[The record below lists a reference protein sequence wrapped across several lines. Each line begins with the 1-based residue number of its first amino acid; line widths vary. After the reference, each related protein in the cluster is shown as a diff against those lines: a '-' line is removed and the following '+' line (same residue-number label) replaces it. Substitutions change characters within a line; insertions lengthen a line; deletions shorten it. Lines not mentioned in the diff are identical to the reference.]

1 MNISEKQIYAGLFQG
16 KMSGAVLGLFI
27 CLIIMGCDDQRMQ
40 TITWTEYEPVYM
52 SEQEFKNA
60 VDMEESRELE
70 NPGKI
75 YFYDHYLFI
84 NEVNEGV
91 HVIDNS
97 DPSAP
102 SKIGFINIPANKDM
116 AVKDDLLYADSQ
128 SDLLVFDIENIEDL
142 KLISRKEDVFKR
154 SANEAPGVLH
164 SQVDPDKGV
173 VVDWEPVEVEEV
185 CEGNCGRMGSDGWLT
200 TADEIQSFNSTEGS
214 SGVGGSMA
222 RFVITGDY
230 LYAVDKQ
237 NLLTF
242 DIAAEEPQPA
252 SKENVGWNI
261 ETIFSTDNSL
271 FIGSESAMYIYDI
284 SFPATPEQLSVY
296 NHFTACDPVVVEGDL
311 AYVTLRE
318 GNRCPRAVNR
328 LEVIVVHDRS
338 RPKRIADYEMINPHG
353 LGIDNGV
360 LFISEGDAGLKIMD
374 ADNPLEIK
382 QLRHIKD
389 IKTFDVIPLDNLLMV
404 TGSDG
409 IRQYDYSD
417 IENIKHLSTIQV
429 SQNEES

>member
-1 MNISEKQIYAGLFQG
+1 MNISEKQKYAGSF
-16 KMSGAVLGLFI
+16 KWKTSGIVLVLFI
-27 CLIIMGCDDQRMQ
+27 CLMIMGCDDQRMQ
-40 TITWTEYEPVYM
+40 TVTWTEYEPVYM
-52 SEQEFKNA
+52 SEQEFKSA

-97 DPSAP
+97 DPAAP
-102 SKIGFINIPANKDM
+102 SKVGFINIPANKDI
-116 AVKDDLLYADSQ
+116 AIKDNLLYADSQ
-128 SDLLVFDIENIEDL
+128 SDLLVFDIQKIEDPQ
-142 KLISRKEDVFKR
+142 LISRKEDVFKR
-154 SANEAPGVLH
+154 SANEAPGIMH
-164 SQVDPDKGV
+164 SQINPDKGV
-173 VVDWEPVEVEEV
+173 VVDWKPVEVEEV
-185 CEGNCGRMGSDGWLT
+185 CEGDCVGRRSQVEFAMDNT
-200 TADEIQSFNSTEGS
+200 QSFGSTEGS

-296 NHFTACDPVVVEGDL
+296 SHLTACDPVVVEGDL

-318 GNRCPRAVNR
+318 GQRCPRAVNR
-328 LEVIVVHDRS
+328 LEVIDVNDRS
-338 RPKRIADYEMINPHG
+338 NPKRIAEYEMINPHG
-353 LGIDNGV
+353 LGIDEGV

-374 ADNPLEIK
+374 AENPLEIEE
-382 QLRHIKD
+382 LRHIKD
-389 IKTFDVIPLDNLLMV
+389 IKTFDVIPLNNLLMV

-409 IRQYDYSD
+409 IHQYDYSD
-417 IENIKHLSTIQV
+417 IDDIEHLSTIQV
-429 SQNEES
+429 SQNEESS

>member
-1 MNISEKQIYAGLFQG
+1 MKTSEKQKYNRSFNLNF
-16 KMSGAVLGLFI
+16 SGAILGLIAFFMI
-27 CLIIMGCDDQRMQ
+27 VGCDDQRMQ
-40 TITWTEYEPVYM
+40 TVKWTEYEPVYM
-52 SEQEFKNA
+52 TEQEFQSA
-60 VDMEESRELE
+60 VDMKESKELE

-75 YFYDHYLFI
+75 YFYDQYLFI

-102 SKIGFINIPANKDM
+102 SKVGFINIPANKDI

-128 SDLLVFDIENIEDL
+128 SDLLVFDIRNIEDPQ
-142 KLISRKEDVFKR
+142 LISRKENVFKR
-154 SANEAPGVLH
+154 SANEAPGILH
-164 SQVDPDKGV
+164 NQIDPAKGV

-185 CEGNCGRMGSDGWLT
+185 CEGDCGPRSEVVFAMDN
-200 TADEIQSFNSTEGS
+200 AQSFSGTEGA

-242 DIAAEEPQPA
+242 DISAEEPQPA

-261 ETIFSTDNSL
+261 ETIFSADSSL

-284 SFPATPEQLSVY
+284 TFPATPEQLSVY
-296 NHFTACDPVVVEGDL
+296 SHLTACDPVVVEGDI

-318 GNRCPRAVNR
+318 GSRCPRSVNR
-328 LEVIVVHDRS
+328 LEVIDVKDRS
-338 RPKRIADYEMINPHG
+338 NPKLMAEYEMINPHG

-360 LFISEGDAGLKIMD
+360 LFISEGDAGLKILD
-374 ADNPLEIK
+374 AGNPLEIK
-382 QLRHIKD
+382 QLRHIKE
-389 IKTFDVIPLDNLLMV
+389 IKTFDVIPLNDLLMV

-409 IRQYDYSD
+409 IHQYDYSD
-417 IENIKHLSTIQV
+417 IENIEHLSTITV
-429 SQNEES
+429 SESDEPTL